1 MLNDTQYGEL
11 VQKLAAEII
20 DDAVTGVE
28 KNAAEK
34 NDDKP
39 EKEAGEQNEEAL
51 VKQALAVLEESQIM
65 KQAASEAIEEAELN
79 EAAAYAVLDQLG
91 IDLDELETEETDEEA
106 LQEDED
112 KE

>member
-34 NDDKP
+34 NDHC
-39 EKEAGEQNEEAL
+39 L
-51 VKQALAVLEESQIM
+51 QAPLH
-65 KQAASEAIEEAELN
+65 
-79 EAAAYAVLDQLG
+79 
-91 IDLDELETEETDEEA
+91 
-106 LQEDED
+106 
-112 KE
+112 